1 MAYFNHAFNKTF
13 VVGSVAG
20 AGVAT
25 SALAAGQLGLV
36 NGNAWSTVAAAGG
49 IPVIP
54 EGALA
59 YLVQGSFYTKDTIG
73 NNPGHGGY
81 KESVKSKGIN
91 PRFLTELWEGN
102 CSVASKATA
111 KLCLAS
117 DCAPCG
123 KTQFL
128 RIDVKGSPAL
138 RFLNHNAYAIADSGG
153 ICCVDGQEFLDPA
166 LVLGTMVEM
175 AIGNG
180 LAKSSIKHV
189 AGDPLITPFVAEGDP
204 DGVKT
209 FTALAAAGV
218 GTGYAVSATAL
229 ATTAVSPGLGAGL
242 TVKVDSITAAAVT
255 YTLTAGGTGYTNG
268 AQTNVATT
276 SAGAGSGAT
285 VNYTGSGAAVT
296 SPTLGNS
303 GGSGYVVGEVL
314 TVSGGGGNGK
324 MTVASI
330 AATGAIKS
338 VTILNEGAGYV
349 VGDDVT
355 VIAGN
360 SDAVLDVAS
369 VSAGSVEVTTTTA
382 AGVVTTEY
390 YSIAQAVGKAASGNY
405 VPSTDPNG
413 STKVSACVTLQG
425 AYVDT
430 VFGNCSFDTRDHY
443 NAEPV
448 EIILSSLD
456 ETGNPCND
464 CGVASRTPG
473 SMQQTQGE
481 EVIRELIMS
490 ERYRQSPFNSGNA
503 DSSRIREIE
512 MSDEIL
518 AAVDRTAT
526 YRAYYLKHSVP
537 RFNNPTGVFDND
549 QYVYKVYIK
558 CADAALKTSMDN
570 VWESIH
576 KWAEANYNIVPVQT
590 NAYW

>member
-25 SALAAGQLGLV
+25 SALASGQLALV
-36 NGNAWSTVAAAGG
+36 NGDAWTSVAAGG
-49 IPVIP
+49 GAPLIP

-59 YLVQGSFYTKDTIG
+59 YLVQGSFYSKDSIG

-91 PRFLTELWEGN
+91 PRYITDLWRGN

-123 KTQFL
+123 KTQFA

-138 RFLNHNAYAIADSGG
+138 RFLNHNAYAIGDSSNV
-153 ICCVDGQEFLDPA
+153 CCVDGQEYLDPA
-166 LVLGTMVEM
+166 LVLAKMMEQL
-175 AIGNG
+175 IGNG
-180 LAKSSIKHV
+180 LAKDDV
-189 AGDPLITPFVAEGDP
+189 NYQAGNPLITPFVAEGDP

-209 FTALAAAGV
+209 FNAIAAVGV
-218 GTGYAVSATAL
+218 GTGYAASSTAL
-229 ATTAVSPGLGAGL
+229 ATTVSPAGGSGL
-242 TVKVDSITAAAVT
+242 TVKVDSITAAVVT
-255 YTLTAGGTGYTNG
+255 VSLTAGGTGYTNG

-276 SAGAGSGAT
+276 SDGAGSGAT
-285 VNYTGSGAAVT
+285 INYTGSGNAIT
-296 SPTLGNS
+296 SPSLGNS

-314 TVSGGGGNGK
+314 TVAGGSDGK
-324 MTVASI
+324 VTVASI
-330 AATGAIKS
+330 AATGAIKA
-338 VTILNEGAGYV
+338 VTVLNEGAGYSVGDTVTV
-349 VGDDVT
+349 VGG
-355 VIAGN
+355 GN
-360 SDAVLDVAS
+360 NGALTVAS
-369 VSAGSVEVTTTTA
+369 VSAGSIEVTETTA

-390 YSIAQAVGKAASGNY
+390 YTIAQAAGVAAAGNY

-413 STKVSACVTLQG
+413 STKISACVTLQG

-473 SMQQTQGE
+473 SMQQVQGE

-490 ERYRQSPFNSGNA
+490 ERYRQNPYNQGNA
-503 DSSRIREIE
+503 DSARFREIQ
-512 MSDEIL
+512 MSDELL

-526 YRAYYLKHSVP
+526 YRPYYLQHSVP
-537 RFNNPTGVFDND
+537 RFNNPSGVFDND

-558 CADAALKTSMDN
+558 CDDGALKTSMEQM
-570 VWESIH
+570 WESIH
-576 KWAEANYNIVPVQT
+576 KWAEANFNMVPVRYNQ
-590 NAYW
+590 YW